1 MAVYVLEVTAGFVDE
16 NNITTDSI
24 LDIISI

>member
-1 MAVYVLEVTAGFVDE
+1 MAVYVLEVTAGFIDE
-16 NNITTDSI
+16 NNITVDSI